1 MLEAL
6 DNWGVGWAV
15 ACGAG
20 GFAVGVLVAQTS
32 KRAAPG
38 ASVRHAAERYR
49 QTYGDKALEVIGDHT
64 LAARFA
70 PTHEHY
76 RFLLQV
82 TEELQRGAQG
92 FP

>member
-6 DNWGVGWAV
+6 SSWGTIGWTIAGVAV
-15 ACGAG
+15 
-20 GFAVGVLVAQTS
+20 GFAAGVLVAQTS
-32 KRAAPG
+32 KRAASG
-38 ASVRHAAERYR
+38 SSVRGAAERYR
-49 QTYGDKALEVIGDHT
+49 QMYGDKALEVIGDHT

-82 TEELQRGAQG
+82 TQELQRGV
-92 FP
+92 